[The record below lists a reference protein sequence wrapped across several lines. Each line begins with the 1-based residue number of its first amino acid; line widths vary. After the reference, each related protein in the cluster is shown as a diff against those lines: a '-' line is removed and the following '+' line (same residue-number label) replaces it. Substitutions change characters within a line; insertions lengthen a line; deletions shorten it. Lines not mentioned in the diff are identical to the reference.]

1 MKMNG
6 YQIREALRRWGLKRD
21 TAASQFDASLKR
33 FDDETDKASP
43 VSVMNSFAF
52 ADTKLAVIQVAQ
64 DRYNLAVKVPVRFVD
79 GVAREISLAEAV
91 KLVGGA
97 GRAEKMW
104 RSAANPKKERYSYN
118 SDEEVRK
125 EGETRAKPV
134 MTTAQY
140 LAEAEKIARYASSLR
155 AAIALGNG
163 QEVDVEVE
171 GLEPSDLV

>member
-1 MKMNG
+1 MRMNG

-33 FDDETDKASP
+33 FEDETDKPAP
-43 VSVMNSFAF
+43 TEVMNAF
-52 ADTKLAVIQVAQ
+52 TLADTKLAVIQVAQ
-64 DRYNLAVKVPVRFVD
+64 DKYNLAVSVDVRFID
-79 GVAREISLAEAV
+79 GITRRISLAEAV

-104 RSAANPKKERYSYN
+104 RTAANPKKERYSYS
-118 SDEEVRK
+118 SDDEVRK

-134 MTTAQY
+134 LTVAQC

-155 AAIALGNG
+155 AAIAIGNAT
-163 QEVDVEVE
+163 EVDISLD